1 MSEADLAKRKKEKRQ
16 EAGRFLQL
24 LVVVGSF
31 LFGYLPRTG
40 SIFLNI
46 FSLPKYFKNH
56 FQGVVGCLQY
66 DFRLLSLLTRIL
78 AATEPQAQQH
88 EF

>member
-46 FSLPKYFKNH
+46 FSLPKNILRIIFKEWLVACSTIFVYF
-56 FQGVVGCLQY
+56 L
-66 DFRLLSLLTRIL
+66 I
-78 AATEPQAQQH
+78 
-88 EF
+88 